1 MITYGESGFADQ
13 VTSDNPEAGNT
24 NDLIM
29 HAELHSDGRKV
40 LFGADVSPEMTITPG
55 NDTAVSITGDSSIL
69 EDVQNYWRQLE
80 EGAEVMMPLDSAPWG
95 ATFASFATSLA
106 PFGCLTSKPNVTQ
119 TNLNGL

>member
-80 EGAEVMMPLDSAPWG
+80 EGAEVMMPLASAPWG
-95 ATFASFATSLA
+95 ATFGQLRDK
-106 PFGCLTSKPNVTQ
+106 FGTIWMFNVEA
-119 TNLNGL
+119 